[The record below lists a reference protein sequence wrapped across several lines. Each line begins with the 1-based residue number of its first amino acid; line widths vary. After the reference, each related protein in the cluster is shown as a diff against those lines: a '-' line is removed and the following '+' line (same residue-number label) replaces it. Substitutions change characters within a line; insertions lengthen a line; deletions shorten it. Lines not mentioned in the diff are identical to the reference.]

1 MYSLIDIVL
10 HFLTFLH
17 FYSTIHSIDNNYIYF
32 IRMRKAVSAYANRRI
47 PFFFYTCFTDAT
59 HLIRVPIKTFIEEV
73 KVRLGDCPTC
83 KIVLLQNV
91 GRCGS
96 TLICHMLGAS
106 NPAKIASISEHDMF
120 VNLNKMKLH
129 MESGHFLQLVNACLT
144 YRL

>member
-1 MYSLIDIVL
+1 MIYALVFQ
-10 HFLTFLH
+10 HNFA

-32 IRMRKAVSAYANRRI
+32 IRMPKGLSAYANARI
-47 PFFFYTCFTDAT
+47 PFFFYFCFANAT
-59 HLIRVPIKTFIEEV
+59 HLVRVPIRTFVEAAKITQGN
-73 KVRLGDCPTC
+73 RPAC

-106 NPAKIASISEHDMF
+106 NPAKIASLSEHDVF
-120 VNLNKMKLH
+120 INLNRMKLH
-129 MESGHFLQLVNACLT
+129 MERVQFVQLVNACLI